1 MADYW
6 LCEPVPR
13 VVAME
18 RKLQLQS
25 NLNLVKQE
33 IDDACSAANRAPSE
47 VTLIVVT
54 KTWPASDVDI
64 LANLGVTDV
73 GENRDQEAKPKFE
86 AVEDR
91 SLTWHA
97 IGQLQTNKA
106 KSVAT
111 WADVVHSVDRSD
123 LVNALGKAVQV
134 RSKPLPVLIQVDLDP
149 SPKDN
154 RGGAAPAQVMEL
166 ATLITATPGLKLQGV
181 MGVAP
186 LGGDDAAAFGLLQK
200 ISQQVQAFQSSANW
214 ISAGM
219 SGDFEIALK
228 FGATHLRIGSS
239 ILGNRGLQG

>member
-1 MADYW
+1 MD
-6 LCEPVPR
+6 
-13 VVAME
+13 

-25 NLNLVKQE
+25 NLNLVRKE
-33 IDDACSAANRAPSE
+33 IDEACLAANRAPSE

-54 KTWPASDVDI
+54 KTWPASDVEI
-64 LANLGVTDV
+64 LADLGVTDV

-86 AVEDR
+86 EVKDR
-91 SLTWHA
+91 NLTWHT

-123 LVNALGKAVQV
+123 LVNALGKAVQI
-134 RSKPLPVLIQVDLDP
+134 RSKPLAVLIQVDLDP

-154 RGGAAPAQVMEL
+154 RGGAALIEVMQL
-166 ATLITATPGLKLQGV
+166 ATLISQTPGLELQGV

-186 LGGDDAAAFGLLQK
+186 LDGDDSVAFALLQK
-200 ISQQVQAFQSSANW
+200 VSQEVQAFKSSANW

-219 SGDFEIALK
+219 SGDFETALK

-239 ILGNRGLQG
+239 ILGNRGFQG